1 MTLLVA
7 WAGIQ
12 TKGRDKKIIGSLYI
26 AADSRYS
33 WGDGKW
39 NYDMGKKV
47 FACYNFPDA
56 FALCGKVMFPA
67 FILSSLVTL
76 IDRGVF
82 FAHEDDE
89 KTKVSKVTGYIKSAL
104 ANFYTK
110 DIGTFEILYMLRCDS
125 ELSLWKYFYDN
136 QLFCE
141 KINLQNEEG
150 HYYVTGSG
158 RDTFKN
164 IYVKHLSD
172 DNANTSRYVFHCFI
186 HTIKSNLVADVGG
199 KPQIIALYG
208 KGNSIDIGYVDDGEF
223 YLYGNKCLSIA
234 NHIDIE
240 QWRNDNFERCDSL
253 TGKLL
258 HEAQRQPFK
267 KW

>member
-12 TKGRDKKIIGSLYI
+12 TRGRNKKIIGSLYI

-136 QLFCE
+136 QLFVSSHFRPSC
-141 KINLQNEEG
+141 
-150 HYYVTGSG
+150 V
-158 RDTFKN
+158 R
-164 IYVKHLSD
+164 
-172 DNANTSRYVFHCFI
+172 
-186 HTIKSNLVADVGG
+186 
-199 KPQIIALYG
+199 
-208 KGNSIDIGYVDDGEF
+208 
-223 YLYGNKCLSIA
+223 
-234 NHIDIE
+234 
-240 QWRNDNFERCDSL
+240 
-253 TGKLL
+253 
-258 HEAQRQPFK
+258 
-267 KW
+267 